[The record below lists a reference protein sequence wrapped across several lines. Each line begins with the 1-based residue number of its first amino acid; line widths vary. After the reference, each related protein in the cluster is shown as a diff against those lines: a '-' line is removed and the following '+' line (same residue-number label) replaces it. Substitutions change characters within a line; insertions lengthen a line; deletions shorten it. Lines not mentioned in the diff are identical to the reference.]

1 MSMKQIETLVF
12 DYGGVIVNIDDA
24 SVVKAMESLGVTAFK
39 RLIHVRKIKRLMH
52 QYINGLVAEAET
64 LKEMLSLC
72 RKGTTTGD
80 IEKVLEELCGNL
92 PVERL
97 EALVKL
103 RKRYKVYLLS
113 NINDT
118 LRQKSVSQM
127 NQLGYSTDELFD
139 EVFLSY
145 AMRKEKPSIEIYEE
159 MTQQTG
165 LNPATTLYFDD
176 RTENAEAGKRFG
188 FQSVLVKTN
197 HLEEHQEWQEINK
210 NIELLM
216 TIDTTNLCS
225 HLQKKL
231 FEPEGV
237 YYPIW
242 QAMQNDEELTAVV
255 RSRQLHIYR
264 NSKKILILAG
274 KAQPKIIREDKLNE
288 LIIT

>member
-1 MSMKQIETLVF
+1 MKQIETLVF

-72 RKGTTTGD
+72 RKGTTTED

-118 LRQKSVSQM
+118 LWQKSISLM

-145 AMRKEKPSIEIYEE
+145 AMRKEKPSVEIYEE

-165 LNPATTLYFDD
+165 NRKLTLVAL
-176 RTENAEAGKRFG
+176 R
-188 FQSVLVKTN
+188 
-197 HLEEHQEWQEINK
+197 
-210 NIELLM
+210 
-216 TIDTTNLCS
+216 
-225 HLQKKL
+225 
-231 FEPEGV
+231 
-237 YYPIW
+237 
-242 QAMQNDEELTAVV
+242 
-255 RSRQLHIYR
+255 RSRSCHRLFHRKSGSCMYHHRHSLCDTDIQDWSALPMAFWCYSKR
-264 NSKKILILAG
+264 N
-274 KAQPKIIREDKLNE
+274 E
-288 LIIT
+288 